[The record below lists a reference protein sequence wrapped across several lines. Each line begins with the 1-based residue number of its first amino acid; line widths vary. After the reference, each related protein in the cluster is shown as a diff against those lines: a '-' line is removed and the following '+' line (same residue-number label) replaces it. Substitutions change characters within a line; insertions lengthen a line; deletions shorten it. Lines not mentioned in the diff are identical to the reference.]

1 MDRRSFLASSSV
13 AGLAASSATAGLPIF
28 VIENQIFEVRCYRL
42 RYSKSDQFGRLAG
55 FLESEHLPMTKR
67 VGIVQGYFRVTL
79 GEFTPRVYTLSAYD
93 SLSDMGEKLA
103 AKRADDAWTK
113 AATSFGMD
121 DAAPYDRVESWL
133 LRAFDGMTT
142 IEVPEPAAK
151 PRTFDLRTYEQE
163 TFRDTQEKMRM
174 FNEEE
179 IQIFR
184 DCGVNP
190 LFFGETI
197 VGSHMPSL
205 IYMSFYPDMA
215 ARSKAWSTFGSSEG
229 WQRIKN
235 RPGWGN
241 ADIVSTVSNIH
252 LAGLPFS
259 PIR

>member
-1 MDRRSFLASSSV
+1 MDRRNFMASSSV
-13 AGLAASSATAGLPIF
+13 AGLAASAAPAAGDDS
-28 VIENQIFEVRCYRL
+28 VENQIFELRCYRL
-42 RYSKSDQFGRLAG
+42 RNSKTNQFRRLTHFMEA
-55 FLESEHLPMTKR
+55 EHLPMTKR

-79 GEFTPRVYTLSAYD
+79 GEFTPRVYTVAAYD
-93 SLSDMGEKLA
+93 SLADMGEKMA
-103 AKRADDAWTK
+103 AAREDAAWAK
-113 AATSFGMD
+113 AATELGLQD
-121 DAAPYDRVESWL
+121 DPAFDRVESWL
-133 LRAFDGMTT
+133 LRAFDGMKS
-142 IEVPEPAAK
+142 IEVPSVPES
-151 PRTFDLRTYEQE
+151 PRSFDLRIYEQE

-184 DCGVNP
+184 DCGINP
-190 LFFGETI
+190 VFFGETI

-205 IYMSFYPDMA
+205 IYMSHYADMD
-215 ARSKAWSTFGSSEG
+215 ARSSAWKTFASSEG
-229 WQRIKN
+229 WNRIKV

>member
-1 MDRRSFLASSSV
+1 MDRRNFLTSSSA
-13 AGLAASSATAGLPIF
+13 AGLAAGSASASAAGAG
-28 VIENQIFEVRCYRL
+28 ENQIFELRCYKL
-42 RYSKSDQFGRLAG
+42 RYSKADQYARLTG
-55 FLESEHLPMTKR
+55 FLEAEHLPTTKR
-67 VGIVQGYFRVTL
+67 VGLVQGYFRVTL
-79 GEFTPRVYTLSAYD
+79 GEFTPRVYTLSVFD
-93 SLSDMGEKLA
+93 SLADMGEKMTA
-103 AKRADDAWTK
+103 ERADTAWSK
-113 AATSFGMD
+113 AADEFGSHD
-121 DAAPYDRVESWL
+121 EAPYDRVESWL
-133 LRAFDGMTT
+133 LRAFDGMKS
-142 IEVPEPAAK
+142 IEVPELPDKSRA
-151 PRTFDLRTYEQE
+151 FDLRIYEQE

-184 DCGVNP
+184 DCGIHP

-205 IYMSFYPDMA
+205 IYMSHYPDME
-215 ARSKAWSTFGSSEG
+215 ARSKAWSIFGASDD
-229 WQRIKN
+229 WNRIKN